1 MKIKTNDL
9 LYAALDWA
17 VKKALGWEGSI
28 KPSRCFDCRHY
39 EERMAADEGQRFCKH
54 PRFGGWAEI
63 ERMSGDVWD
72 ECPILDTDAPPYSTD
87 WSQGGP
93 IIEREK
99 ISVRYRGGQW
109 VAEWWA
115 DNSGMAKKPA
125 QRFVHNRFVAGPTP
139 LIAAMRCYVASKMG
153 NDVNIPSELEAA

>member
-1 MKIKTNDL
+1 MKTSEL
-9 LYAALDWA
+9 TGAALDWA
-17 VKKALGWEGSI
+17 VGVVFNPAPEWGQWE
-28 KPSRCFDCRHY
+28 P
-39 EERMAADEGQRFCKH
+39 
-54 PRFGGWAEI
+54 
-63 ERMSGDVWD
+63 
-72 ECPILDTDAPPYSTD
+72 STD

-93 IIEREK
+93 IIEREE
-99 ISVRYRGGQW
+99 ISVRYSGGQW